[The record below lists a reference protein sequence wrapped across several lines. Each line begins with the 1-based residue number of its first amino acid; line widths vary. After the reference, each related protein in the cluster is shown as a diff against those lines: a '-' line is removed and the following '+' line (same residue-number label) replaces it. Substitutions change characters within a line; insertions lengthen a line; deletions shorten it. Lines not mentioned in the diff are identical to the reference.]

1 MVAPRAPESRIA
13 LVVVLVLAVIAT
25 APFAL
30 IALGVALAAAILLL
44 DAALLTV
51 GEATWGD
58 VAWDLAGLALS
69 AVGGR
74 ADHSINEARQLSWR
88 LQHAG

>member
-44 DAALLTV
+44 DAAPPDC
-51 GEATWGD
+51 G
-58 VAWDLAGLALS
+58 
-69 AVGGR
+69 
-74 ADHSINEARQLSWR
+74 
-88 LQHAG
+88 